1 MGHVNLSDSES
12 SIFGKII
19 NIKDN
24 KNSFNIISKGHRN
37 PQGLYYD
44 KIRNVILNTEHGPTG
59 GDEVNIN
66 DLQGK
71 TKHFGW
77 PFASYGIDDE
87 IKYKDSHAKYGYV
100 EPTLN
105 FTPSGISQIKSSENY
120 FFKKEKNSYFVTSLG
135 WDYQI
140 DEGDNSIHIIDLDD
154 NQKIIGKDRLK
165 VFQRIRDI
173 IYVEDINSFVLSLE
187 SIPALGILTK
197 I

>member
-1 MGHVNLSDSES
+1 M
-12 SIFGKII
+12 KII
-19 NIKDN
+19 LVL
-24 KNSFNIISKGHRN
+24 ISKGHRN

-44 KIRNVILNTEHGPTG
+44 KIRNIILNTEHGPTG

-66 DLQGK
+66 DLKGK

-77 PFASYGIDDE
+77 PFASYGIDEE

-100 EPTLN
+100 EPALN
-105 FTPSGISQIKSSENY
+105 FTPSIGISQIIKVPED
-120 FFKKEKNSYFVTSLG
+120 FFKKSKDNRYFVTALG

-140 DEGDNSIHIIDLDD
+140 DEGDNSIHIIDLDE

-173 IYVEDINSFVLSLE
+173 IYIKEIKSF
-187 SIPALGILTK
+187 ALH
-197 I
+197 